1 MPNPKTG
8 TVTMDVAKAVTDI
21 KGGKIE
27 FRVDKHANLHFII
40 GKASFDEKALVEN
53 YAPPST
59 RSCVSSRR
67 PPRAATSPRPPWPRR
82 WAPASR
88 STRRAPD
95 LGSTQAARRHR
106 RRASGQEPSMETT
119 RAAAPIPR
127 PLLILLGVAAAVV
140 AVAGMRAGAWLLAP
154 TALAVVLVVTVSP
167 VRGVL
172 ERRGAP
178 AWAGILATIALVYL
192 IVIALVAS
200 LAVSGAKLASLIPQ
214 YATQMDDLV
223 ASVSTSLRSL
233 GLQDEQ
239 VDAVASSVDLGRL
252 AGVLTGLTANLVGI
266 LASLAFVATLV
277 LFIGF
282 DSGKFPAHLL
292 AAREERPNV
301 VASLTSFAQG
311 TRTYLTVSTVFGLIV
326 AAIDTVVLALLGIP
340 GAFVWGVLAFVT
352 NFIPNVGFVIG
363 VIPPAIIGLLE
374 GGPGLMFAVIVLY
387 SVINVVIQS
396 IIQPKYQADALG
408 LTTTLTFLSLVF
420 WAWVL
425 GPLGAI
431 LALPLTLLLKAL
443 FVDVDPGSQW
453 LGPLLS
459 GVPAPAADPEPATAT
474 TPEPANPPMPPAAVG
489 PPAATTIPDA
499 TEEPET
505 SP

>member
-1 MPNPKTG
+1 
-8 TVTMDVAKAVTDI
+8 
-21 KGGKIE
+21 
-27 FRVDKHANLHFII
+27 
-40 GKASFDEKALVEN
+40 
-53 YAPPST
+53 
-59 RSCVSSRR
+59 
-67 PPRAATSPRPPWPRR
+67 
-82 WAPASR
+82 
-88 STRRAPD
+88 
-95 LGSTQAARRHR
+95 
-106 RRASGQEPSMETT
+106 METT

-292 AAREERPNV
+292 TAREERPNV